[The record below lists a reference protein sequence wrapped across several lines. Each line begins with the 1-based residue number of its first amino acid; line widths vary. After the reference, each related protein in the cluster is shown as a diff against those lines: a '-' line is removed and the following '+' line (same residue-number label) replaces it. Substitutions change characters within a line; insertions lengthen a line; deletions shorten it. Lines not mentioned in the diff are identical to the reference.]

1 MVDKL
6 KLIVYNKNIKKKEVK
21 NMKIK
26 IQPKQHYQAKMTS
39 EELQE
44 HLKMKRSGASKTK
57 NGKAYQRRPK
67 HRNAA

>member
-1 MVDKL
+1 
-6 KLIVYNKNIKKKEVK
+6 
-21 NMKIK
+21 MKIK

-39 EELQE
+39 EELQA
-44 HLKMKRSGASKTK
+44 HLQMKRSGASKTK